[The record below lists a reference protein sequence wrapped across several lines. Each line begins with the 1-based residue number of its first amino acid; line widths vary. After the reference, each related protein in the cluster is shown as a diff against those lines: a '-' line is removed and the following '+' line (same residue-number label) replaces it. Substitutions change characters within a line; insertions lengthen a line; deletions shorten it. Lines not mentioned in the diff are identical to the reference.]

1 MWIVLLKDWLIMVYV
16 CFQLSLKNI
25 KNWNSDTHLA
35 INQSRPSTTHGPILP
50 GMMIPPCHQ
59 GSQKSNVRS
68 WFLAASNSRN
78 LWIHLGIEQF
88 WTLNLCFVG
97 FLSLIIRADSE
108 RWLPHLV
115 TSSHFK
121 PFETRESI
129 GTIPKR
135 MEYRKP
141 TKTKPPATKTS
152 LPCRNCSQAWRH
164 SGREVSRF
172 WETSAKSCLAAN
184 HQRI

>member
-1 MWIVLLKDWLIMVYV
+1 MDLSCRGWWSPLATKDRRSPMCAAGFWLPATLATFGFIWESNNSGHWTYV
-16 CFQLSLKNI
+16 
-25 KNWNSDTHLA
+25 
-35 INQSRPSTTHGPILP
+35 
-50 GMMIPPCHQ
+50 
-59 GSQKSNVRS
+59 S
-68 WFLAASNSRN
+68 W
-78 LWIHLGIEQF
+78 
-88 WTLNLCFVG
+88 G